1 MRASSLAGQSTSE
14 QPKTILASTTISPQ
28 GGLTED
34 IGLAGNSTA
43 PVLRSQKSDDSAWQ
57 SDHHEAEQPAHY
69 LYFLVCAASTGDQEG
84 LFKMGITDHLPNR
97 YRQHSK
103 VWEGFDLYRSARL
116 VGNERDIKFLEGHL
130 KKRFKKWRRYPGRN
144 DAGHTEFFD
153 VDGLAEILALVQ
165 SLSDLGIGAHLSRGI
180 DPAECATP
188 SRADGMSALARKQLG
203 EARAQQNALRAQE
216 RAERGEHIT
225 LELKWVLL
233 LAEGW
238 YRNHL
243 VWVNLNPWH
252 QLQDFGERA
261 PRKDKTLVDLYFGR
275 FHPEHPHIE
284 TEAGEQCI
292 TQASFAEGV
301 ECIQR
306 SAVTQH
312 TASLKYRPNAMFH
325 LREPLVH
332 PGDQLPHPVCAD
344 TLLLRVECGQYIPLH
359 PFLAK
364 FEALA
369 QKVGSYRNLEQS
381 TFDW

>member
-1 MRASSLAGQSTSE
+1 M
-14 QPKTILASTTISPQ
+14 LASTTVILQADS
-28 GGLTED
+28 TEG
-34 IGLAGNSTA
+34 IGLAGNTPA
-43 PVLRSQKSDDSAWQ
+43 PTTGSQESDGGARRSGHPQ
-57 SDHHEAEQPAHY
+57 AEQPAHY
-69 LYFLVCAASTGDQEG
+69 LYFLVCAASTGDQVG
-84 LFKMGITDHLPNR
+84 LFKLGITDHLPNR

-103 VWEGFDLYRSARL
+103 VWEEFDLYRSALL

-180 DPAECATP
+180 ARAECAAP
-188 SRADGMSALARKQLG
+188 SRANGMSALARKQLG
-203 EARAQQNALRAQE
+203 EARAQQNALRAHE

-225 LELKWVLL
+225 LELDWVLF

-243 VWVNLNPWH
+243 VWVNLDPWH
-252 QLQDFGERA
+252 RLLDFGARA

-275 FHPEHPHIE
+275 FHPEQPHIE

-325 LREPLVH
+325 LREPLVD
-332 PGDQLPHPVCAD
+332 PGDALPHPVCAD
-344 TLLLRVECGQYIPLH
+344 TLLLRVECGQCTPPH
-359 PFLAK
+359 PMLAK
-364 FEALA
+364 FEVLA
-369 QKVGSYRNLEQS
+369 QRIGSYRNLEQS
-381 TFDW
+381 AFDW

>member
-1 MRASSLAGQSTSE
+1 M
-14 QPKTILASTTISPQ
+14 LASTTVIPQ
-28 GGLTED
+28 ADSTDG
-34 IGLAGNSTA
+34 IGLEGNA
-43 PVLRSQKSDDSAWQ
+43 PAPATSSQESDGGARRPEYP
-57 SDHHEAEQPAHY
+57 EAEQPTHY
-69 LYFLVCAASTGDQEG
+69 LYFLVCAASTGDQAG

-103 VWEGFDLYRSARL
+103 VWEEFDLYRSARL

-203 EARAQQNALRAQE
+203 EARAQQNARQAQE

-225 LELKWVLL
+225 LELNWVLRI
-233 LAEGW
+233 AGGW

-243 VWVNLNPWH
+243 VWVNLDPWH

-292 TQASFAEGV
+292 TQASFAGMV
-301 ECIQR
+301 ESIQR
-306 SAVTQH
+306 SAVKQH

-325 LREPLVH
+325 LREPLVD
-332 PGDQLPHPVCAD
+332 PGDALPHPVCAD
-344 TLLLRVECGQYIPLH
+344 TVLLRVECGQYIPLH

-381 TFDW
+381 AFDW